1 MCLWLRWEIWE
12 TVIVGKCLEMTEID
26 WETDKIRILGSWEPL
41 RTVTSLKEWRAM
53 LIPETWL
60 IRGMQPCPSLLFQ
73 WKGVGASGEGPG
85 LRASLPINPESL
97 PLGLLCTVKKDPILT
112 RGSSVQ
118 IQFSSFLSLSRV
130 WLFGTPWTAA
140 HQASLSITISWSLLK
155 LMSIASVMPSNHVI
169 LCRPLLLLPSIFPS
183 IRIFSSESALR
194 IRWPKSWS
202 FSLSISSLN
211 EYSGLTTLILLSKGL
226 SRIFSNT
233 TV

>member
-85 LRASLPINPESL
+85 LRASLPINPASL

-140 HQASLSITISWSLLK
+140 HQASPSPALSIRVFSNE
-155 LMSIASVMPSNHVI
+155 SVLHI
-169 LCRPLLLLPSIFPS
+169 K
-183 IRIFSSESALR
+183 
-194 IRWPKSWS
+194 WPKYWS
-202 FSLSISSLN
+202 FSFSIIPSN
-211 EYSGLTTLILLSKGL
+211 EYSGLISFRIDFFDLLAVQGTFKSL
-226 SRIFSNT
+226 LQHHS
-233 TV
+233 